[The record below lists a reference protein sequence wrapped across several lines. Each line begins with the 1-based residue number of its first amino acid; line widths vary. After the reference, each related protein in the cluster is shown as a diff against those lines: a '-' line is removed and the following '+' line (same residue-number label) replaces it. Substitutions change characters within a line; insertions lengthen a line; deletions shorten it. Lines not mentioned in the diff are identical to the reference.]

1 MTDDAPPPL
10 PPPPFRRTQCL
21 AMSDRRLPIVYDPET
36 DSMYVSVR
44 GSVGVDSRVD
54 DKRDLVIDL
63 DELGRPVG
71 YDIQFASRHPDV
83 IAEALQA
90 LRHALDDREQTSA

>member
-1 MTDDAPPPL
+1 
-10 PPPPFRRTQCL
+10 
-21 AMSDRRLPIVYDPET
+21 MSDRRSPIVYDPET

-54 DKRDLVIDL
+54 DARDLVIDL

-83 IAEALQA
+83 IVEALQA
-90 LRHALDDREQTSA
+90 LRHALDDRDRKTA